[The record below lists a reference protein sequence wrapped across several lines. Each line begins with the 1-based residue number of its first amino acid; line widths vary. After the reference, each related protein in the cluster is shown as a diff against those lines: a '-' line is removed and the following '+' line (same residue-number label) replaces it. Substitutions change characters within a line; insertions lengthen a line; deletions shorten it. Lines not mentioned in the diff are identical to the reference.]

1 MGGSLFDFP
10 DLAPALRRWVAVQPP
25 ACHVLVAGGGPFAD
39 LIRQADARFSLGEE
53 ISHQLCLETL
63 RVTARWL
70 AALLPEAPL
79 RTSLDQLLTE
89 PLALRDADGRVLPDE
104 FMTRWEPQRH
114 PHPLPASWQVT
125 SDSIAARLAEVL
137 EAEELVLLKSSPPP
151 DGEPVESGYVDRYSR
166 PPRQLCR
173 GFASSICGSG
183 NSIPPPAGAVAR
195 RGGFPVD
202 RFDLGIHFAARS
214 DFPGLDLHPT

>member
-1 MGGSLFDFP
+1 LARRCVVKLGGSLFDFP
-10 DLAPALRRWVAVQPP
+10 DLAPALRRWVEVQPP

-79 RTSLDQLLTE
+79 RTSLDQLRTE
-89 PLALRDADGRVLPDE
+89 PWPAETRMVVFCPYE

-151 DGEPVESGYVDRYSR
+151 DGEPVASGYVDQLFTATAAAL
-166 PPRQLCR
+166 PR
-173 GFASSICGSG
+173 
-183 NSIPPPAGAVAR
+183 V
-195 RGGFPVD
+195 
-202 RFDLGIHFAARS
+202 RFVNLREW
-214 DFPGLDLHPT
+214 